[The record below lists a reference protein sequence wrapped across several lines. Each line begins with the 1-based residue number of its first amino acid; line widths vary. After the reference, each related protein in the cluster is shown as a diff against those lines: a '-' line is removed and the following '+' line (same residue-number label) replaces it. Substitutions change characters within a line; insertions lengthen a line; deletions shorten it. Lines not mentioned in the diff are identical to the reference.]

1 MIMKNFKQWF
11 SEKLPTF
18 PDSVQKH
25 FFVVFVIANFLGFW
39 ATANPTFSF
48 HGFIALALGLIGW
61 ELFTL
66 IPEKFS
72 KKSISE
78 SIKDLVV
85 GFIAMAAIALLTFLR
100 YKS

>member
-1 MIMKNFKQWF
+1 MKKFKQWF

-25 FFVVFVIANFLGFW
+25 FFVVFVLSNFLGFW
-39 ATANPTFSF
+39 ATSNPAFSF
-48 HGFIALALGLIGW
+48 YGFIALALGLIGW

-66 IPEKFS
+66 IPDKFS
-72 KKSISE
+72 KESISE

-85 GFIAMAAIALLTFLR
+85 GFIAMSAIALLTFLK
-100 YKS
+100 YKGV